1 MQGSAAPRGWRV
13 QWHVL
18 AGAGFFHNNDM
29 SPSRQLSHT
38 QAVVL
43 MVLVTLLWSTAGVVS
58 RQLESAARF
67 EVTFWRSAFTAL
79 SLLLILP
86 VWRFASGTQG
96 TQGLSE
102 RSVVGQ
108 FMHRHWGV
116 LPESRAFWLSGACW
130 SAMFT
135 AFMLALTFTSV
146 ANVLIMLAAGPLF
159 TALVARFTI
168 GQRLPVRTWLA
179 IAAAGAGIVYMYGAQ
194 MLAAFNDPSASASG
208 LLVGSLV
215 ALCVPVAGAINWT
228 VVQRSQS
235 QGEKIDLVPSVL
247 LGAVISSMLTLP
259 LALPFAA
266 TASDVGWLAL
276 LGLFQLAIPCALS
289 VVCARILKAP
299 EISLLA
305 LLEVVFGILL
315 AWVWANERP
324 VAEVLLG
331 GSLVIG
337 ALLVNELL
345 GWRSRTGAPRIQT
358 LHQTPP

>member
-1 MQGSAAPRGWRV
+1 
-13 QWHVL
+13 
-18 AGAGFFHNNDM
+18 M
-29 SPSRQLSHT
+29 SSSRQLSHT
-38 QAVVL
+38 QAVAL
-43 MVLVTLLWSTAGVVS
+43 MVLVTLLWSSAGVVS

-79 SLLLILP
+79 SLLVILP
-86 VWRFASGTQG
+86 VWRYASEHNPAHALT
-96 TQGLSE
+96 E
-102 RSVVGQ
+102 RSGVGQ
-108 FMHRHWGV
+108 FMHNHWGV

-130 SAMFT
+130 SVMFT

-146 ANVLIMLAAGPLF
+146 ANVLIILAAGPLF

-168 GQRLPVRTWLA
+168 GQRLPQRTWMA
-179 IAAAGAGIVYMYGAQ
+179 IVAAGAGIVYMYGSQ
-194 MLAAFNDPSASASG
+194 VLAAFHGESAGASD
-208 LLVGSLV
+208 LVLGSLV

-247 LGAVISSMLTLP
+247 LGAVISAMLTLP
-259 LALPFAA
+259 FALPFSA

-305 LLEVVFGILL
+305 LLEVIFGILL
-315 AWVWANERP
+315 AWVWAHERP
-324 VAEVLLG
+324 TVEVMVG

-358 LHQTPP
+358 LNQPTR